1 MPSHALYIF
10 KLLTRN
16 MRVQCLEMVFQTI
29 FHEVC
34 LLHEK
39 EDWDQEI
46 TGDFYWLF
54 ANKMDFKFEFDAL

>member
-1 MPSHALYIF
+1 
-10 KLLTRN
+10 

-39 EDWDQEI
+39 EDWEQEV

-54 ANKMDFKFEFDAL
+54 ASPNKMDFKLKFDIL

>member
-39 EDWDQEI
+39 EDWEQEV
-46 TGDFYWLF
+46 TGDLYLLIF
-54 ANKMDFKFEFDAL
+54 AKKSGLQVKI

>member
-1 MPSHALYIF
+1 
-10 KLLTRN
+10 

-39 EDWDQEI
+39 EDWEQEV
-46 TGDFYWLF
+46 TGDLYFSF
-54 ANKMDFKFEFDAL
+54 SPKKVDFKLKFDIL

>member
-1 MPSHALYIF
+1 
-10 KLLTRN
+10 

-29 FHEVC
+29 FYEVC

-46 TGDFYWLF
+46 TGDLYWLF
-54 ANKMDFKFEFDAL
+54 ASKKWTSS